1 MLHIG
6 LWVLNTLKVNREV
19 GSPWDCRQP
28 CGSHEEINPRMG
40 QPRSEELKRGAVT
53 RGNQIEMEQKLRSH
67 LSSKLFSLAILEMWV
82 NKFPFQFE
90 MTLFGC
96 SIT

>member
-1 MLHIG
+1 MGEVHS
-6 LWVLNTLKVNREV
+6 LKVNREV

-28 CGSHEEINPRMG
+28 CCSHEGTNPRR
-40 QPRSEELKRGAVT
+40 QPRSEEFKRGAVAQ
-53 RGNQIEMEQKLRSH
+53 GNQTEMEQKLRSQ
-67 LSSKLFSLAILEMWV
+67 LSPKLFSLAILEMWV
-82 NKFPFQFE
+82 NKFSLQFE